1 MVTDKY
7 YEITLAL
14 AGVCQAARLVQQFA
28 LDGNADETALKI
40 SMTSLL
46 ETAPQN
52 TLAVYGGDE
61 QNLRLGLLTLMEQLN
76 GKAED
81 LTRYWLGL
89 LALSS
94 KLMENDDA
102 KSELAHRLDYLPA
115 QLTHYDLT
123 DPQILSNLA
132 GIYSDI
138 ISPLGTKIQV
148 KGAAETLSQ
157 TEIQN
162 NIRACL
168 LAGIRSAVLWR
179 QVGGSKWQL
188 LFFRRKILTMAQ
200 QIYQSI

>member
-1 MVTDKY
+1 MATGKY

-14 AGVCQAARLVQQFA
+14 AGVCQTARLVQQFA
-28 LDGNADETALKI
+28 VEGNADETALKI
-40 SMTSLL
+40 SITSLL

-89 LALSS
+89 LALSA
-94 KLMENDDA
+94 KLMENDEA
-102 KSELAHRLDYLPA
+102 KSELARRLDYLPA
-115 QLTHYDLT
+115 QLTHYEIT

-138 ISPLGTKIQV
+138 ISPLGAKIQV
-148 KGAAETLSQ
+148 KGVSETLSR

-162 NIRACL
+162 NIRASL

-188 LFFRRKILTMAQ
+188 LFSRRKILAMAQ

>member
-1 MVTDKY
+1 MAAGQY

-46 ETAPQN
+46 ETTPQN

-102 KSELAHRLDYLPA
+102 KSELARRLDYLPA

>member
-1 MVTDKY
+1 MATDKY

-102 KSELAHRLDYLPA
+102 KSELARCLDYLPA

>member
-1 MVTDKY
+1 MAAGQY

-81 LTRYWLGL
+81 LTHYWLGL

-102 KSELAHRLDYLPA
+102 KSELARRLDYLPA

>member
-1 MVTDKY
+1 MAAGQY

-28 LDGNADETALKI
+28 LDGNADEAALKI

-102 KSELAHRLDYLPA
+102 KSELARRLDYLPA

>member
-1 MVTDKY
+1 MTAGQY

-102 KSELAHRLDYLPA
+102 KSELARRLDYLPA

>member
-1 MVTDKY
+1 MAASQY

-102 KSELAHRLDYLPA
+102 KSELARRLDYLPA

>member
-1 MVTDKY
+1 MAASQY

-46 ETAPQN
+46 ETTPQN

-102 KSELAHRLDYLPA
+102 KSELARRLDYLPA

>member
-1 MVTDKY
+1 MAAGQY

-102 KSELAHRLDYLPA
+102 KSELARRLDYLPA